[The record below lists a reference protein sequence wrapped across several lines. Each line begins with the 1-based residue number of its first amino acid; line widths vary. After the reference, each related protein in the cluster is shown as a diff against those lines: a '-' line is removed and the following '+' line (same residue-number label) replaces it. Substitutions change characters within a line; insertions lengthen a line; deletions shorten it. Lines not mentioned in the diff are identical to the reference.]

1 MFVLA
6 LRFLFFSQEQKQRC
20 KNELFRVL
28 VKPKLIFYDFLV
40 TPYRSLLFLVSRD
53 TFCDRQFARL
63 ILVVSKHTHRTN
75 TTESVFVVRQK
86 TTERRHISS
95 VIYIIYHTLYIEI
108 GIPKG

>member
-1 MFVLA
+1 M
-6 LRFLFFSQEQKQRC
+6 
-20 KNELFRVL
+20 
-28 VKPKLIFYDFLV
+28 IFLV